1 MESTGGN
8 VARKRSRVE
17 SCIHRLLCAGF
28 FAFALL
34 ALGAPSGAANES
46 DSTSAV
52 PSGAVDE
59 SDSTVAA
66 PSGAVEGYEGTPQER
81 CGFWGEFDRAPE
93 KPCIWDDYDS
103 KDAGHPLRIAA
114 YVLHPVGVIIDRLI
128 FRPAY
133 WIGSHEPFYTLF
145 GRTD

>member
-17 SCIHRLLCAGF
+17 SCLHRLLCAGF

-81 CGFWGEFDRAPE
+81 CGFWGEYDRAPE

>member
-1 MESTGGN
+1 MESTGGY

-17 SCIHRLLCAGF
+17 SCLHRLLYAGF
-28 FAFALL
+28 FVLGLL
-34 ALGAPSGAANES
+34 ALGAPSGAVDEY

-52 PSGAVDE
+52 ASGAADE
-59 SDSTVAA
+59 SDATVAA
-66 PSGAVEGYEGTPQER
+66 PSGAVEGYERTPQER
-81 CGFWGEFDRAPE
+81 CRFLGGYGRAPE